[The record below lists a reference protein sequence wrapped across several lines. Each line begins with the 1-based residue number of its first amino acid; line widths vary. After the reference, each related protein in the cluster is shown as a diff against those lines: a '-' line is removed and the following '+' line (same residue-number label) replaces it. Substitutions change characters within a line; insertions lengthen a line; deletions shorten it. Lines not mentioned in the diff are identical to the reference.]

1 MANLRKKWYT
11 LIYSV
16 IDKKRG
22 MTMDYSKA
30 ILELRSKL
38 NISQHELAN
47 LLGVSFQSVNRW
59 ENGHFEPTK
68 IVKVRL
74 IKLMEENNILL
85 KEVDE

>member
-1 MANLRKKWYT
+1 
-11 LIYSV
+11 
-16 IDKKRG
+16 
-22 MTMDYSKA
+22 MDINYSKA

-74 IKLMEENNILL
+74 LKLLEENNIVL
-85 KEVDE
+85 KEVNE